1 MYLTVESRTH
11 GRNNLNGVLRAA
23 LGSTAIFG
31 ATVLSL
37 AALAA
42 HRGSGLPR
50 NSTGSQ
56 SGQNAPGNT
65 LKIDAKLVPV
75 RVVVRDS
82 HGQAIGG
89 LTKDDFQILDN
100 GKEQVISQFFAEH
113 SGVGGSQP
121 VAPGQSAPAPDAE
134 RIYPAYLI
142 DDLHVSQSDLMRV
155 KDAASRQFDQLGTAQ
170 RAAIF
175 TTSGQRGIDFTQ
187 DRDKLKQTVANIKPL
202 GSGIADCPSLNFPQ
216 ADAIN
221 RHDQHALDEATADAL
236 NCEFHGNP
244 KALLAAQSFA
254 QAIARE
260 VDEIGR
266 GVAERSVRVLK
277 ELVAGMSKA
286 PGPSTIL
293 VVSDGIF
300 LQRYDAESGIS
311 DLAIRGNVT
320 VNLLDPRGLEV
331 HMPEI
336 SLATADAGDTVL
348 GVLAYDSGGTVFRNN
363 NDLNEGFRRLGGAP
377 EFSYV
382 LAFSPGAGNLDGKF
396 HKLKVKLTTRKS
408 LEVQAR
414 DGYFAAKSK

>member
-42 HRGSGLPR
+42 HRGSGLPG

-121 VAPGQSAPAPDAE
+121 VAPGQARAAPSAE
-134 RIYPAYLI
+134 RIYTAYLI
-142 DDLHVSQSDLMRV
+142 DDLHVSQSDLMQV
-155 KDAASRQFDQLGTAQ
+155 KDAASRQFASWGRLSARPSSRLPASAASISRRTATNCS
-170 RAAIF
+170 RPWRISSRSA
-175 TTSGQRGIDFTQ
+175 
-187 DRDKLKQTVANIKPL
+187 P
-202 GSGIADCPSLNFPQ
+202 GIADCPSLNFRASRRDQ
-216 ADAIN
+216 E

-244 KALLAAQSFA
+244 KACW
-254 QAIARE
+254 
-260 VDEIGR
+260 
-266 GVAERSVRVLK
+266 
-277 ELVAGMSKA
+277 
-286 PGPSTIL
+286 P
-293 VVSDGIF
+293 
-300 LQRYDAESGIS
+300 
-311 DLAIRGNVT
+311 
-320 VNLLDPRGLEV
+320 
-331 HMPEI
+331 
-336 SLATADAGDTVL
+336 
-348 GVLAYDSGGTVFRNN
+348 
-363 NDLNEGFRRLGGAP
+363 
-377 EFSYV
+377 
-382 LAFSPGAGNLDGKF
+382 
-396 HKLKVKLTTRKS
+396 LKVCAKGDR
-408 LEVQAR
+408 AR
-414 DGYFAAKSK
+414 GG